1 MVSAFRVDAARA
13 GAAAEVEPLV
23 EELSAFSPEFR
34 AMCGE
39 NAVVSHGEAI
49 KHLRH
54 PVLGEIAFEYSTFA
68 VDGRPDLSL
77 LIYNPATPD
86 DAAKIASISL
96 GGSSP

>member
-1 MVSAFRVDAARA
+1 
-13 GAAAEVEPLV
+13 
-23 EELSAFSPEFR
+23 
-34 AMCGE
+34 
-39 NAVVSHGEAI
+39 
-49 KHLRH
+49 
-54 PVLGEIAFEYSTFA
+54 VLGEIAFEYSTFA